1 MQRGDIR
8 AVADLAGEASSVLT
22 NLVRGMHA
30 GISSRVFDSIGPPA
44 TPTRTIH
51 DLLTGAIYSGVDRGI
66 RGAAHVAGI
75 VAAEV
80 WGNEADDSLESR
92 TDATA
97 AAIAAVNG
105 IYGDVLTEQESPLA
119 GAMTIRCGDKPVALT
134 AEALAEAYP
143 AATNRVAVFVHGWCL
158 TERSWSRRPV
168 EAEDGRSY
176 GERLR
181 DDLGYTPV
189 FLRYNTGLHV
199 SVNGRT
205 LTEILELLH
214 DQWPVRISELVLVGH
229 SMGGLVAR
237 SACHYGAE
245 LQHGWADA
253 VSRVVCLGS
262 PHLGAD
268 LEKGVNI
275 AAWALARLPETR
287 AIATFLNARADGVKD
302 LRFGA
307 CLDEDWRDADPDEF
321 LRDRCQEAPFLPHAS
336 YHFVS
341 STVTPTLLGLIAGD
355 HLVRSK
361 SAAGLGKS
369 RRIPFEPENGLT
381 LTGLNHFDLLN
392 HPLVYAKLH
401 DWLAHSPDRSAGVSD
416 TSSDVSGNG

>member
-1 MQRGDIR
+1 
-8 AVADLAGEASSVLT
+8 
-22 NLVRGMHA
+22 MHA
-30 GISSRVFDSIGPPA
+30 GISGRVFDSIGPSA

-51 DLLTGAIYSGVDRGI
+51 DGLTRAIYSGVDRGI

-75 VAAEV
+75 IAAEV
-80 WGNEADDSLESR
+80 WGNESDEALESR

-105 IYGDVLTEQESPLA
+105 IYGDVLTEQGSPLA

-134 AEALAEAYP
+134 TEALAEAYP

-181 DDLGYTPV
+181 EDLGYSPI

-199 SVNGRT
+199 SANGRT
-205 LTEILELLH
+205 LGEILELLH
-214 DQWPVRISELVLVGH
+214 DQWPVPISELVLVGH

-245 LQHGWADA
+245 RQHGWTNA

-268 LEKGVNI
+268 LEKGVHI
-275 AAWALARLPETR
+275 ASWALARLPETR
-287 AIATFLNARADGVKD
+287 AIATFLNTRSDGVKD

-321 LRDRCQEAPFLPHAS
+321 LRDRCQEAPFLPHADGARVDRRRS
-336 YHFVS
+336 PCPFEKRCGPWQ
-341 STVTPTLLGLIAGD
+341 VTTHSVRARARADADRVESLRLAQSPTGVREVARLAGP
-355 HLVRSK
+355 LTRAVGPRRRYEQRRLRRRL
-361 SAAGLGKS
+361 AS
-369 RRIPFEPENGLT
+369 RR
-381 LTGLNHFDLLN
+381 
-392 HPLVYAKLH
+392 
-401 DWLAHSPDRSAGVSD
+401 R
-416 TSSDVSGNG
+416 